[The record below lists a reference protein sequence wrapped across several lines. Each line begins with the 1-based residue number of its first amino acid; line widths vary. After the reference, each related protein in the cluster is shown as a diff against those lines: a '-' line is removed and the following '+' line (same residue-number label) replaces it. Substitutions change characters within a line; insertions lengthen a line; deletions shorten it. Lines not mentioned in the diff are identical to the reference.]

1 MKCSQCAAENDA
13 DSRYCKKCGSEL
25 GPKATETNSAGK
37 AKRGGFYRF
46 CLGTT
51 AIWTCFLLGSF
62 LATGMTMVNHGISD
76 PAVFGLGFG
85 MGLIFF
91 AGVWFIGVVV
101 LLLLALATRPS
112 PSVQWPRATKVATA
126 CIAVIVFIWPIVNA
140 SRLPAPSG
148 HISASSNPLAIAP
161 NGVGAEAQW
170 QIREDKSAMDGT
182 KTVVISRDA
191 ENDIQGWLES
201 NRPSLIVRC
210 QERKTEAYIV
220 TGTAANVEYDT
231 DSHTVRLRFDDG
243 KPITQH
249 WSASTDDKALF
260 APNAIEFAKNLVG
273 SKLLTFEF
281 TPFNANPAVVHFR
294 LEGLAPYLQKA
305 AAACGWQMPRVTE

>member
-91 AGVWFIGVVV
+91 AGVWFFWLWRPGPVPPCNGPAQPKWRQP
-101 LLLLALATRPS
+101 AL
-112 PSVQWPRATKVATA
+112 
-126 CIAVIVFIWPIVNA
+126 
-140 SRLPAPSG
+140 
-148 HISASSNPLAIAP
+148 
-161 NGVGAEAQW
+161 
-170 QIREDKSAMDGT
+170 
-182 KTVVISRDA
+182 
-191 ENDIQGWLES
+191 
-201 NRPSLIVRC
+201 PSLFSS
-210 QERKTEAYIV
+210 
-220 TGTAANVEYDT
+220 G
-231 DSHTVRLRFDDG
+231 
-243 KPITQH
+243 P
-249 WSASTDDKALF
+249 
-260 APNAIEFAKNLVG
+260 
-273 SKLLTFEF
+273 
-281 TPFNANPAVVHFR
+281 
-294 LEGLAPYLQKA
+294 
-305 AAACGWQMPRVTE
+305 

>member
-1 MKCSQCAAENDA
+1 
-13 DSRYCKKCGSEL
+13 
-25 GPKATETNSAGK
+25 
-37 AKRGGFYRF
+37 
-46 CLGTT
+46 
-51 AIWTCFLLGSF
+51 
-62 LATGMTMVNHGISD
+62 
-76 PAVFGLGFG
+76 
-85 MGLIFF
+85 
-91 AGVWFIGVVV
+91 
-101 LLLLALATRPS
+101 
-112 PSVQWPRATKVATA
+112 
-126 CIAVIVFIWPIVNA
+126 
-140 SRLPAPSG
+140 
-148 HISASSNPLAIAP
+148 
-161 NGVGAEAQW
+161 
-170 QIREDKSAMDGT
+170 MDGT